1 MSLLLEAAD
10 GVEALPLDPF
20 GAHPQWASRIAG
32 LGGQDAAPDPAYLFE
47 TGDSRPALGLNKAV
61 VRFHDLAMSH
71 GTLLFEV
78 RVRSAV
84 PGAEQVR
91 LKTIPL
97 GGDELIAAGG
107 VVELE
112 FESYRNAFYA
122 ISCAING
129 DTDIAA
135 SGLSVALDRQAA
147 PDHHAR
153 AWDWPAGQ
161 KAGRR
166 PGIEAA
172 LVSRVLTDLDL
183 PTLELPQSQV
193 GTPQQCREPAFN
205 RAMKALHRDPVGSFE
220 NWSLAYVL
228 RAIDRFAGDGPQR
241 MMGFGDAQ
249 APLLSYFAGQ
259 GNEVV
264 GMRHAIDPPPLDP
277 GRELETMRIPQLCSE
292 QDYFDNVHLTV
303 EDVRQTNP
311 ILHGRFDIL
320 WSIGVN
326 RLMTQ
331 AEFVYFVVNGLA
343 HAKPGGLAVH
353 VFDYLEDHDGERG
366 DSLTRHDIERM
377 AVLALSHYNDVA
389 RLRFVHCIETPAQG
403 AFLPFGIV
411 LMRGGWQEG

>member
-1 MSLLLEAAD
+1 MSQTMEAAD

-20 GAHPQWASRIAG
+20 GAHPQWASRIVG
-32 LGGQDAAPDPAYLFE
+32 LGGPEPAPDPAYLFE
-47 TGDSRPALGLNKAV
+47 TADSRPALGLNKAV
-61 VRFHDLAMSH
+61 VRFHDLVMTH

-97 GGDELIAAGG
+97 GGGELIAAGG

-122 ISCAING
+122 IACAING
-129 DTDIAA
+129 ETDIAA

-161 KAGRR
+161 KAPRR
-166 PGIEAA
+166 PGTEAA
-172 LVSRVLTDLDL
+172 LVARVLTDLDL

-193 GTPQQCREPAFN
+193 GTPQQCHEPVFKSAMQLLYREP
-205 RAMKALHRDPVGSFE
+205 LGSLE

-228 RAIDRFAGDGPQR
+228 RAIDRFADDGPKR
-241 MMGFGDAQ
+241 MMGFGEAQ
-249 APLLSYFAGQ
+249 APLLSYFGGK
-259 GNEVV
+259 GNELV

-277 GRELETMRIPQLCSE
+277 GRELGEMRIPELCSE
-292 QDYFDNVHLTV
+292 RDYFDNVHLTV

-311 ILHGRFDIL
+311 TFHGRFDIL
-320 WSIGVN
+320 WSIGAN

-331 AEFVYFVVNGLA
+331 AEFICFVVNGLA

-353 VFDYLEDHDGERG
+353 VFDYIEDYDGEHG
-366 DSLTRHDIERM
+366 YALTRHDIERM

-389 RLRFVHCIETPAQG
+389 RLRFIHGVETPERRAL
-403 AFLPFGIV
+403 LPFGMV
-411 LMRGGWQEG
+411 LMRGGWQDG